1 MPNQPFEVASP
12 FDADETVDAMIEVLA
27 DEAHD
32 AQSLEI
38 NARRTLTENA
48 EALRRARAI

>member
-12 FDADETVDAMIEVLA
+12 FEADETVESMIEALA
-27 DEAHD
+27 DEALD

-38 NARRTLTENA
+38 NARRQLTENA